1 MNYSKHDLQQL
12 ETIEQAWDG
21 DELKIEDDEV
31 RVWLVHR
38 ENRQYNGDYVIETL
52 INGRWEQQ
60 SYMFDQAGYNTYIHI
75 TIKLKRMKQIIGLV
89 LSLVW
94 FTLFILG
101 AGEPTTEYEVTSPE
115 WVGWIL
121 VIAILGIPFIV
132 INLLNNNTI
141 KNKQ

>member
-1 MNYSKHDLQQL
+1 
-12 ETIEQAWDG
+12 
-21 DELKIEDDEV
+21 
-31 RVWLVHR
+31 
-38 ENRQYNGDYVIETL
+38 
-52 INGRWEQQ
+52 
-60 SYMFDQAGYNTYIHI
+60 
-75 TIKLKRMKQIIGLV
+75 MKQIIGLV